1 MVPVNSVSMMEKRL
15 RIMMGTIFVL
25 LDGVFLLL
33 LFAWLVRETEAGKGF
48 WSKAYHMLLLSLM
61 KVDITMAQGME
72 YVRISL
78 SHIFKSYRYNT
89 IGAQRILQKEQRLR
103 SLSRSCMAARR
114 FIRRKKSITERF
126 WNRYNQVA
134 AYRRRKSYGRPRM
147 DSAAFLRV

>member
-1 MVPVNSVSMMEKRL
+1 MVPVNSISMMEKRL

-103 SLSRSCMAARR
+103 EFRQELHGGQEVYKKKEKYN
-114 FIRRKKSITERF
+114 RKILE
-126 WNRYNQVA
+126 
-134 AYRRRKSYGRPRM
+134 
-147 DSAAFLRV
+147 

>member
-1 MVPVNSVSMMEKRL
+1 
-15 RIMMGTIFVL
+15 MMGTIYIL

-33 LFAWLVRETEAGKGF
+33 LFAYMTRNTEAGKGF

-61 KVDITMAQGME
+61 KVDIAMAQGME

-103 SLSRSCMAARR
+103 EFKQELHGGQEVYKKKEKYN
-114 FIRRKKSITERF
+114 RKILE
-126 WNRYNQVA
+126 
-134 AYRRRKSYGRPRM
+134 
-147 DSAAFLRV
+147 